1 MSEEERDMRKRI
13 HRMEDKLL
21 RSKNYNEQLQIHYV
35 LDSFRKELARIM
47 YGKKEVKR
55 DFISN

>member
-1 MSEEERDMRKRI
+1 MSEEERDIRKKI

-21 RSKNYNEQLQIHYV
+21 RSKNYNEQLQIHYI

-47 YGKKEVKR
+47 YGKKGGKT
-55 DFISN
+55 

>member
-1 MSEEERDMRKRI
+1 MSEEERDMRTKI

-21 RSKNYNEQLQIHYV
+21 RSKDHNEQLQIHYV
-35 LDSFRKELARIM
+35 LNSFRKELARIM
-47 YGKKEVKR
+47 YSKKEVKY